1 MGSKYQRH
9 EEKTDKQHGLER
21 HRVCTNDEMNHEAGD
36 GDLLATEDAKVLTPL
51 ASPAPGKG
59 REDPVSSIQLLT
71 Q

>member
-1 MGSKYQRH
+1 
-9 EEKTDKQHGLER
+9 
-21 HRVCTNDEMNHEAGD
+21 MNHETGD
-36 GDLLATEDAKVLTPL
+36 GDLLATEDAEVLTPL